1 MSRESENWRRNFPN
15 EVPQRT
21 GLAPSL
27 TLWLIGGAEYVALNR
42 LLNFGVKRPRSH
54 LGGNAVPG
62 GAYTVE
68 ENDQDYSWRRTRIG
82 SALDAR
88 YAGMSAAKKAAS
100 SNAPALKAIVAGS
113 AEVVS

>member
-42 LLNFGVKRPRSH
+42 LLNFGVKPPEVTLEEMQWERMLALGCPRSPFVANQQT
-54 LGGNAVPG
+54 L
-62 GAYTVE
+62 
-68 ENDQDYSWRRTRIG
+68 
-82 SALDAR
+82 
-88 YAGMSAAKKAAS
+88 
-100 SNAPALKAIVAGS
+100 IVR
-113 AEVVS
+113 